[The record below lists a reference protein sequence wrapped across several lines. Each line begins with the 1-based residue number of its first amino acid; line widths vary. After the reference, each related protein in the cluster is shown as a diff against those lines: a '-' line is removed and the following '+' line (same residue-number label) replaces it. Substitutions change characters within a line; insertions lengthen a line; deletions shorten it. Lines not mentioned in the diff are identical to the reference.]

1 MRRTTK
7 STSLTYSVS
16 GRPVLRLRNGRC
28 TARSVISTLPRRAY
42 ARRSQRRGRPVTCGP
57 RRVAGQGS
65 VDERSSQ
72 VDPESATLY
81 LVVANV
87 GLLVA
92 SLITAFAA
100 HRSAKMATQEFRL
113 ARMPI
118 PTVEWKGVRPTSEL
132 DLQFGGYIHTATDA
146 PMFLG
151 RVQISTAMVHEG
163 GRCDAFDEVV
173 GIAPKTIVTK
183 KEPFWIRALIKGA
196 GAREDALTTVAVGVI
211 KVVVAVGPAAMPT
224 MAEPSTII
232 SIVRRNGQVMNQRT
246 ERAEH
251 ANWSVRR
258 LAKPWIDGWRGTHSR
273 EAAELSRETLRD
285 AQALYDQV
293 LSPIPSAAASQ
304 ASQASR
310 DDQAAPGTGCR
321 APRLS

>member
-1 MRRTTK
+1 MD
-7 STSLTYSVS
+7 
-16 GRPVLRLRNGRC
+16 
-28 TARSVISTLPRRAY
+28 A
-42 ARRSQRRGRPVTCGP
+42 
-57 RRVAGQGS
+57 
-65 VDERSSQ
+65 
-72 VDPESATLY
+72 ESATLY

-118 PTVEWKGVRPTSEL
+118 PTVEWKGVRPTSEP

-146 PMFLG
+146 PMFLA

-163 GRCDAFDEVV
+163 GSCGAFDEVV
-173 GIAPKTIVTK
+173 GIAPKAIVTK

-196 GAREDALTTVAVGVI
+196 GVRSDALTTGALGVI

-258 LAKPWIDGWRGTHSR
+258 LARPWIDGWKGSHRRDS
-273 EAAELSRETLRD
+273 AELSRETLRD
-285 AQALYDQV
+285 AQALYEQL
-293 LSPIPSAAASQ
+293 LSPIPSAAP
-304 ASQASR
+304 SR
-310 DDQAAPGTGCR
+310 DDHAAPSKGCR
-321 APRLS
+321 